1 MRRSVLLAVLLII
14 LVLPTADA
22 LDDIQGVTAV
32 WNDFAAS
39 VRRGDYRRAHALFS
53 PQSRAILPYAD
64 FVTEYGPLSAAREMV
79 LAKPASQS
87 TSLDGDWAQLAYG
100 GVNPSTGRGF
110 RVVVSFAR
118 NNGRWGL
125 VAARNEEPERVE
137 AAARGL
143 LSMLWHNRR
152 LAPPADL
159 LAAMQAAQANNPAL
173 RHYRFEWDGAR
184 FQAFP
189 QTPRLR
195 TFYLDES
202 GEVRSVELVEDTALP
217 RAEAAVSAPPPEP
230 TPPSDPLEMP
240 EPAVPPLVEGLPELS
255 EPPLPGATVNLEDE
269 LPEPP
274 PPPGPPGRPALPRE
288 RPTVSLPD
296 VIQ

>member
-1 MRRSVLLAVLLII
+1 MRRSVLLSVLLIV
-14 LVLPTADA
+14 LVLPNADA

-100 GVNPSTGRGF
+100 GVNPATGRGF

-137 AAARGL
+137 SAARGL
-143 LSMLWHNRR
+143 LSMLWQNRR

-159 LAAMQAAQANNPAL
+159 LSAMQTAQANNPAL
-173 RHYRFEWDGAR
+173 RHYRIEWDGSR

-189 QTPRLR
+189 RTPRLR

-217 RAEAAVSAPPPEP
+217 VQEPAAMPDSPIPLPPP
-230 TPPSDPLEMP
+230 DDMEMP
-240 EPAVPPLVEGLPELS
+240 EPAAPPLVEGLPELS
-255 EPPLPGATVNLEDE
+255 EPPLPGAGVNLQDE

-274 PPPGPPGRPALPRE
+274 PPPGPPGRPELPRE
-288 RPTVSLPD
+288 RPSLSLPD